1 MMKKNKLKIPI
12 NFELKDK
19 FNHFK
24 NIEILEYIKLKSKSL
39 NKFNKKNT
47 LILVKNNCGIFFWLN
62 IITCIKKGFTVFPID
77 SFYKINELKN
87 YYKTII
93 TLNKNEIFIK
103 KNKNY
108 IVNKNIKNFN
118 FISATSGS
126 TGKPKLILLNFNKIL
141 SNVKRVKSFCRLKRN
156 KNYFIAIP
164 GFFFSA
170 ILHFFTALI
179 NGSKFIHI
187 EEKMFPLDLINNLNK
202 YEANYFGGPP
212 LHNKWVID
220 SHNQLK
226 TIEKI
231 FSSGDFLD
239 ETILRKYKS
248 IKKKFEFFYIYGI
261 TEASGRVC
269 INNLNQS
276 TNYNSVGKPLSLY
289 KFIFKNNEIYIK
301 SNYLFFGYFFEN
313 KFRLLKKNIYETG
326 DLGLVLKNGN
336 VLLQGRKDDIFKSSG
351 IKIFT
356 QKIRNFLIQSK
367 LFNDV
372 FVFKGK
378 LENYGYV
385 PFCAY
390 ESKKQ
395 IESKKLKLM
404 YSNQNQLDS
413 FHIPKKFIWY
423 RKLPRLANNKIDRL
437 KIIKNEK

>member
-1 MMKKNKLKIPI
+1 MKKKKLKIPVD
-12 NFELKDK
+12 FELKDK
-19 FNHFK
+19 FNHYK
-24 NIEILEYIKLKSKSL
+24 NIEVLEYIKLKSKFL
-39 NKFNKKNT
+39 KKFNKNNT

-62 IITCIKKGFTVFPID
+62 ILTCIKNGFTVFPIN
-77 SFYKINELKN
+77 SSYKINELKN

-93 TLNKNEIFIK
+93 TLNKNKIFTKVNK
-103 KNKNY
+103 KY

-126 TGKPKLILLNFNKIL
+126 TGKPKLILLDFNKIL
-141 SNVKRVKSFCRLKRN
+141 SNVKKVKSFCKLKKN
-156 KNYFIAIP
+156 KNYFVAIP
-164 GFFFSA
+164 GYFYSA

-179 NGSKFIHI
+179 NGSKFIHV

-202 YEANYFGGPP
+202 YDANYFGGPP
-212 LHNKWVID
+212 LHNKWVIE
-220 SHNQLK
+220 SCNQLTK
-226 TIEKI
+226 IEKT

-239 ETILRKYKS
+239 ENTLKKYKS
-248 IKKKFEFFYIYGI
+248 IKNKFEFFYMYGI

-269 INNLNQS
+269 INNLNQ
-276 TNYNSVGKPLSLY
+276 TKNFNSVGKPLSLY

-313 KFRLLKKNIYETG
+313 KFELLKKNIYETG
-326 DLGLVLKNGN
+326 DQGLMLRNGS
-336 VLLQGRKDDIFKSSG
+336 VILQGRKDDIFKSSG

-367 LFNDV
+367 LFSDV
-372 FVFKGK
+372 FIFKGK

-390 ESKKQ
+390 ESQKQ
-395 IESKKLKLM
+395 IKYDKIKSIT
-404 YSNQNQLDS
+404 SNQNQLDS

-423 RKLPRLANNKIDRL
+423 KKLPRLANNKIDRL